1 MLTPL
6 LAVPLTNSNSR
17 ESKSLRSFFEER
29 AVSRQDGDFNEDL
42 NALVEALKVR

>member
-6 LAVPLTNSNSR
+6 LAAPLTSSNSR

-29 AVSRQDGDFNEDL
+29 AVSRKDGDFNEDL